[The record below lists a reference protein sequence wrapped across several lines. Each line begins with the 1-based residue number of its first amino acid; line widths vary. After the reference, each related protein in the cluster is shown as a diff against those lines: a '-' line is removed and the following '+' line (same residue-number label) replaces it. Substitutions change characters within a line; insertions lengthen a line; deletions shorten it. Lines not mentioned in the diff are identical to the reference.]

1 VVKRKISR
9 REFVSRTSK
18 TALGASVLLGS
29 GGALAGEAKPRSKI
43 VEVFHPGVVKNRI
56 LAPGKIGAMLRSGM
70 QKLLDSKDPWKQ
82 LFKPGDRVGLKI
94 NCLGRPLIHTHHEL
108 IQAVAAQLQEAGV
121 KANDIIVWDRFDR
134 HMSDCG
140 FKFNKTAKGV
150 RCYASESYE
159 GDDNRIDPKQPYV
172 SKDDNPD
179 RREDEGTNSRMSRI
193 FTQECNKHINMAILK
208 DHALAGVTLC
218 LKNIAFG
225 VCDNN
230 SRFHKREHIGPF
242 ISKFCARKDARER
255 FVLHMIDGLEGC
267 YDQGP
272 KPSSSGVIFA
282 QHTLWLGF
290 DPVAL
295 DTLGTAV
302 IEAKRKAA
310 GLPTLRKSGR
320 HPRHIEMSAKLGLGT
335 NHIGQMD
342 IHKIRLG

>member
-1 VVKRKISR
+1 MKRKISR

-18 TALGASVLLGS
+18 TALGASVLLGAGS
-29 GGALAGEAKPRSKI
+29 ALAGAAKSKNKV
-43 VEVFHPGVVKNRI
+43 VEVFHPTVVKDRK
-56 LAPGKIGAMLRSGM
+56 PDTGKVASMVQSGM
-70 QKLLDSKDPWKQ
+70 QKLMDSKEPWKQ

-108 IQAVAAQLQEAGV
+108 IQAVAAQLQEVGV
-121 KANDIIVWDRFDR
+121 KANDIIVWDRFEG

-140 FKFNKTAKGV
+140 FKFNKTKEGV

-179 RREDEGTNSRMSRI
+179 RREESGASSRMSSI

-230 SRFHKREHIGPF
+230 SRFHQREHIGPF
-242 ISKFCARKDARER
+242 ISKVCARKDARER

-272 KPSSSGVIFA
+272 KPSTTGVIFA
-282 QHTLWLGF
+282 HQTLWLGF

-295 DTLGTAV
+295 DTLGHAV

-310 GLPTLRKSGR
+310 GLPTLKKSGR

-335 NHIGQMD
+335 NDTGQMEVK
-342 IHKIRLG
+342 KIRLG